1 MKVGALTSCFSDI
14 SDKLS
19 MINRRA
25 HVGALLTSFMTIGK
39 WPKTWVRPKYFSVES
54 KYAMPQSS
62 SSRKWKQSPKAYV
75 VIMSLAY
82 ALKTV
87 CRYRILPSSG
97 LASLHRESIFSK
109 RSLII
114 GSTLRMLALE
124 KNPLMLFRRIRCK
137 SWPTVAMIE
146 FGAGESRSLALNKN
160 FGVSDAY
167 FLISVQQ
174 TRACLS
180 SFPQSDTA
188 YR

>member
-1 MKVGALTSCFSDI
+1 MKVGALTSYFSDI

-25 HVGALLTSFMTIGK
+25 HVGALSTSFMTIGK

-54 KYAMPQSS
+54 KYAIPQSS

-97 LASLHRESIFSK
+97 LASLHCESIFSK

-124 KNPLMLFRRIRCK
+124 KTPLMLFRRTRCTP
-137 SWPTVAMIE
+137 WPTVAMIE
-146 FGAGESRSLALNKN
+146 FGAGEGRSLVLNQI
-160 FGVSDAY
+160 FSAFDDY
-167 FLISVQQ
+167 ILISVRQ
-174 TRACLS
+174 TEAFLS
-180 SFPQSDTA
+180 SFL
-188 YR
+188 